1 MVSKNVKNFTAQ
13 NAVRK
18 MFFEEKFLKLIKK
31 FFCTE
36 NANDAAVEAAERE
49 SLEGRLALINCIRP
63 LVYVTAI
70 FMQSKRFCSLKRQNE
85 MDIVP
90 RPNFI

>member
-1 MVSKNVKNFTAQ
+1 VVSKNVKNFTAQ

-49 SLEGRLALINCIRP
+49 SLEGRLALINCRQ
-63 LVYVTAI
+63 TAASTRQQFAI
-70 FMQSKRFCSLKRQNE
+70 LKFE
-85 MDIVP
+85 
-90 RPNFI
+90 